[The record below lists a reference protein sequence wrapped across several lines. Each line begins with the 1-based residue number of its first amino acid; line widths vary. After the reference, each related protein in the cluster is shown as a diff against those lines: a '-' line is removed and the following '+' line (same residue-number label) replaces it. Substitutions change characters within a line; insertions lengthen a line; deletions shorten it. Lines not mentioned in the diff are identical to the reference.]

1 MRDLHHVYQ
10 FELFHTSQLWGVAN
24 NTLLEKIVLLQ
35 KQAIRAIT
43 KSNFLAHTDPL
54 FSNLKILKMDDT
66 YLLKLASLMWD
77 YNHNSIPKS
86 LNIWFNK
93 TPCHNYETRFVTK
106 GKLTPCIVKS
116 RKYGVRSF
124 RFEGTNVL
132 NDLKDMAIYATAKT
146 KTYFVKKFKSELI
159 NIY

>member
-1 MRDLHHVYQ
+1 
-10 FELFHTSQLWGVAN
+10 
-24 NTLLEKIVLLQ
+24 
-35 KQAIRAIT
+35 
-43 KSNFLAHTDPL
+43 
-54 FSNLKILKMDDT
+54 MDDI

-77 YNHNSIPKS
+77 YDHNLIPKS

-93 TPCHNYETRFVTK
+93 TPSHNYETRFVTK

-132 NDLKDMAIYATAKT
+132 NDLKDMNIYTTAKT
-146 KTYFVKKFKSELI
+146 KTYFLKKFKSELI

>member
-1 MRDLHHVYQ
+1 
-10 FELFHTSQLWGVAN
+10 
-24 NTLLEKIVLLQ
+24 
-35 KQAIRAIT
+35 
-43 KSNFLAHTDPL
+43 
-54 FSNLKILKMDDT
+54 
-66 YLLKLASLMWD
+66 MWD
-77 YNHNSIPKS
+77 YDHNLIPKS

-93 TPCHNYETRFVTK
+93 TPSHNYETRFVTK

-132 NDLKDMAIYATAKT
+132 NDLKDMAIYTTAKT
-146 KTYFVKKFKSELI
+146 KTYFMKKFKSELI